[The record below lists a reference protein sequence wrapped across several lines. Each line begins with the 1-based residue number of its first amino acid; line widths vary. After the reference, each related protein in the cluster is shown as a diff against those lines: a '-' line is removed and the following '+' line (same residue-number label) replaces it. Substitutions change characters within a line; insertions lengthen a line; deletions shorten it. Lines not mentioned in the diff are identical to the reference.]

1 MAESLQKINGLTTQI
16 IILIILLGVIAFL
29 GLVNLC
35 AAHCNKNAMINK
47 LNEVEDFMIRE
58 KKRAEQL
65 NQSVRNNQKT
75 SQGQAMSQT

>member
-1 MAESLQKINGLTTQI
+1 MAESLQKIDGLTTQI

-35 AAHCNKNAMINK
+35 ATHCNKNAMINK

-58 KKRAEQL
+58 KKRAE
-65 NQSVRNNQKT
+65 
-75 SQGQAMSQT
+75 